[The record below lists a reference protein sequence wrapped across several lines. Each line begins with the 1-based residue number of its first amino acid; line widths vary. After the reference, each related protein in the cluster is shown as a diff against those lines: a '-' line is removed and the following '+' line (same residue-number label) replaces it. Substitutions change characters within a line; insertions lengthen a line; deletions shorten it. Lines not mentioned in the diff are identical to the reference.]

1 VNTQTAAPPVPCD
14 YLDGTTT
21 RRRRVTLRVEDGH
34 AVIEGEDISRREPL
48 GRVRVSER
56 MGSAPRLVS
65 FPDGA
70 FCEVRDHGALDA
82 LLGATGF
89 RESFVVRI
97 QARWTWVAGALAA
110 MVALVAAAYV
120 FVLPWGA
127 EIAAAHVPQSA
138 MKTLSDQTLEA
149 LEGRFFEPSTL
160 PEDRRTA
167 LAQKFARMITPD
179 GDKVAHE
186 LVFRKSPV
194 IGPNALALPSG
205 TIIVTDEL
213 VALAAS
219 DDEILAV
226 LSHELGHVQRRHG
239 VRKALQ
245 STVVGLVATW
255 YLGDLSSLAAAIP
268 AALLDARYSR
278 DMEAEA
284 DAYGA
289 RMLRAN
295 SLSPSLLAMMLERL
309 ESSRKSDDA
318 DAKKDGKDDGDGLR
332 GYLRSHPA
340 TEERIRALRR
350 PTSD

>member
-1 VNTQTAAPPVPCD
+1 MNDSPPAPAVPCD
-14 YLDGTTT
+14 YLDGRTT
-21 RRRRVTLRVEDGH
+21 RRRRVLLRVEDGH
-34 AVIEGEDISRREPL
+34 ALVDGEDLSRREPL

-65 FPDGA
+65 FADGA
-70 FCEVRDHGALDA
+70 FCEVRDHAALDA

-89 RESFVVRI
+89 RESFVVRV
-97 QARWTWVAGALAA
+97 QTRWTWVAGALAA
-110 MVALVAAAYV
+110 CAALVVAAYL

-127 EIAAAHVPQSA
+127 EVVAAHVPPGA
-138 MKTLSDQTLEA
+138 LKKLSDETLDA
-149 LEGRFFEPSTL
+149 LEGRFLEPSTL
-160 PEDRRTA
+160 PQDRRAA
-167 LAQKFARMITPD
+167 LAQRFARMITPD
-179 GDKVAHE
+179 GDKVPHE
-186 LVFRKSPV
+186 LLFRRSPL

-226 LSHELGHVQRRHG
+226 LCHELGHVQRRHG

-245 STVVGLVATW
+245 STVVGLVTTW

-295 SLSPSLLAMMLERL
+295 SLSPTLLATMLERL
-309 ESSRKSDDA
+309 EADRQPGA
-318 DAKKDGKDDGDGLR
+318 PDAKKDGKEDGDGVR

-340 TEERIRALRR
+340 TEERIRTLRR
-350 PTSD
+350 PTTD

>member
-1 VNTQTAAPPVPCD
+1 MNETPTASPVHCD

-21 RRRRVTLRVEDGH
+21 RRRRVALRVEDGH
-34 AVIEGEDISRREPL
+34 AVVEGEDIARRDPL

-70 FCEVRDHGALDA
+70 FCEVRDHAALDA

-97 QARWTWVAGALAA
+97 QARWRWVAAALAA
-110 MVALVAAAYV
+110 CVAVVAAAYAYA
-120 FVLPWGA
+120 LPWAA
-127 EIAAAHVPQSA
+127 EIAAAHVPPGA
-138 MKTLSDQTLEA
+138 MAKLSEQTLEV
-149 LEGRFFEPSTL
+149 LEGRFLQPSNL
-160 PEDRRTA
+160 PQDRRTV
-167 LAQKFARMITPD
+167 LARRFVRMATPD
-179 GDKVAHE
+179 GDQVPHE
-186 LVFRKSPV
+186 LLFRSSPA
-194 IGPNALALPSG
+194 IGANALALPSG
-205 TIIVTDEL
+205 TIILTDEL
-213 VALAAS
+213 VALASS

-226 LSHELGHVQRRHG
+226 LCHELGHVQRRHG

-245 STVVGLVATW
+245 STVVGLVTTW
-255 YLGDLSSLAAAIP
+255 YLGDVSSLAAAIP

-278 DMEAEA
+278 EMESEA

-295 SLSPSLLAMMLERL
+295 GLSPTLLAIMLERL
-309 ESSRKSDDA
+309 EGSRKPDVSPGT
-318 DAKKDGKDDGDGLR
+318 KDGKETDDGAG

-350 PTSD
+350 PAD

>member
-1 VNTQTAAPPVPCD
+1 MNDAPSAPPVPCD

-21 RRRRVTLRVEDGH
+21 RRRRVVLRVEDGH
-34 AVIEGEDISRREPL
+34 AVVEGEDVARRDPL

-70 FCEVRDHGALDA
+70 FCEVRDHAALDA

-97 QARWTWVAGALAA
+97 QARWSWVAGALAA
-110 MVALVAAAYV
+110 CVAVVAAAYV

-127 EIAAAHVPQSA
+127 EIAAAHVPPSA
-138 MKTLSDQTLEA
+138 MAKLSEQTLEV
-149 LEGRFFEPSTL
+149 LEGRFFEPSKL
-160 PEDRRTA
+160 PQDRRTV
-167 LAQKFARMITPD
+167 LARRFAGMVTPD
-179 GDKVAHE
+179 GDQVPHE
-186 LVFRKSPV
+186 LLFRSSPA
-194 IGPNALALPSG
+194 IGANALALPSG

-213 VALAAS
+213 VALASS

-226 LSHELGHVQRRHG
+226 LCHELGHVQRRHG

-245 STVVGLVATW
+245 STVVGLVTTW

-278 DMEAEA
+278 EMESEA

-295 SLSPSLLAMMLERL
+295 GLSPTLLATMLERL
-309 ESSRKSDDA
+309 EGSRTPDGSPR
-318 DAKKDGKDDGDGLR
+318 AKDENEDDDGVG

-350 PTSD
+350 PAD

>member
-1 VNTQTAAPPVPCD
+1 VNETSPAPPVHCD
-14 YLDGTTT
+14 YLDGTTS
-21 RRRRVTLRVEDGH
+21 RRRQVTLRVDDGH
-34 AVIEGEDISRREPL
+34 AVVEGADIARREPL

-65 FPDGA
+65 FADGA
-70 FCEVRDHGALDA
+70 FCEVRDHAALDA

-97 QARWTWVAGALAA
+97 QSRWSWVAGALAA
-110 MVALVAAAYV
+110 CVAVVATAYV

-127 EIAAAHVPQSA
+127 ELAAAQVPPSA
-138 MKTLSDQTLEA
+138 LAKLSEQTLEV
-149 LEGRFFEPSTL
+149 LEGRFFAPSTL
-160 PEDRRTA
+160 PADRRDA
-167 LAQKFARMITPD
+167 LTRRFARMVTPD
-179 GDKVAHE
+179 GDQVPHE
-186 LVFRKSPV
+186 LLFRSSPA

-213 VALAAS
+213 VALAGG

-255 YLGDLSSLAAAIP
+255 YLGDISSLAAAIP

-278 DMEAEA
+278 EMEAEA

-295 SLSPSLLAMMLERL
+295 GLSPTLLATMLERL
-309 ESSRKSDDA
+309 EGSRRPEGSPAANDE
-318 DAKKDGKDDGDGLR
+318 KKDGDGVR
-332 GYLRSHPA
+332 GYLQSHPA

-350 PTSD
+350 PAD

>member
-1 VNTQTAAPPVPCD
+1 VNETPAAPPVHCD
-14 YLDGTTT
+14 YLDGTTS
-21 RRRRVTLRVEDGH
+21 RRRRVTLRVAEGE
-34 AVIEGEDISRREPL
+34 AVVEGEDIARREPL

-70 FCEVRDHGALDA
+70 FCEVQDHAALDA

-97 QARWTWVAGALAA
+97 QARWSWVAGALAA
-110 MVALVAAAYV
+110 CVAMVVAAYL

-138 MKTLSDQTLEA
+138 MTKLSEETLEA
-149 LEGRFFEPSTL
+149 LEGRFFTPSTL
-160 PEDRRTA
+160 PEDRRSA
-167 LAQKFARMITPD
+167 LARRFARMVTPD
-179 GDKVAHE
+179 GDKVPHE
-186 LVFRKSPV
+186 LLFRSSPA

-213 VALAAS
+213 VALAS
-219 DDEILAV
+219 GDDEILAV

-245 STVVGLVATW
+245 STVVGLVTTW

-278 DMEAEA
+278 EMEAEA

-295 SLSPSLLAMMLERL
+295 GLSPTLLATMLERL
-309 ESSRKSDDA
+309 EGSRLPQGSPA
-318 DAKKDGKDDGDGLR
+318 AKDDTKEDDGVR

-350 PTSD
+350 PAD

>member
-1 VNTQTAAPPVPCD
+1 MNDTPSVPPVACD

-21 RRRRVTLRVEDGH
+21 RRRRVVLRVEDGH
-34 AVIEGEDISRREPL
+34 AVVEGEDIARRDPL

-70 FCEVRDHGALDA
+70 FCEVRDHAALDA

-97 QARWTWVAGALAA
+97 QARWSWVAGALAA
-110 MVALVAAAYV
+110 CVAVVAAAYV

-127 EIAAAHVPQSA
+127 EIAAAHIPPSA
-138 MKTLSDQTLEA
+138 MAKLSEQTLAA
-149 LEGRFFEPSTL
+149 LEGRFLTPSKL
-160 PEDRRTA
+160 AQDRRTT
-167 LAQKFARMITPD
+167 LGQRFARMVTPD
-179 GDKVAHE
+179 GDKVPHE
-186 LVFRKSPV
+186 LLFRSSPA

-213 VALAAS
+213 VALASS

-226 LSHELGHVQRRHG
+226 LCHELGHVQRRHG

-245 STVVGLVATW
+245 STVVGLVTTW

-278 DMEAEA
+278 EMEAEA

-295 SLSPSLLAMMLERL
+295 GLSPTLLATMLEQL
-309 ESSRKSDDA
+309 EGSRRPDGSKGTDD
-318 DAKKDGKDDGDGLR
+318 DEKGDDGVG

-350 PTSD
+350 PAE